1 MVLFTSL
8 DIYGKYTY
16 TLSMNSSD
24 SSYSITGFQSPCA
37 EFHEKILSLDERY
50 SVNHPGIFIIEAS
63 GTSAKLGVKSG
74 DKLIINRAEAP
85 RPGDLVLLVI
95 QNEFKLTFFSPQEL
109 KKQDLDSG
117 DFVWGVVMTLLR
129 EFK

>member
-8 DIYGKYTY
+8 DVYGKYTY

-50 SVNHPGIFIIEAS
+50 SVNHPGIFIIEA
-63 GTSAKLGVKSG
+63 T
-74 DKLIINRAEAP
+74 